1 MRVLML
7 PWLAHGHIS
16 PYLELAKNLTSRNF
30 TIYLCSTPMNL
41 TSIQK
46 RITQKQSLSIKLVQ
60 LHLPSFPDLLP
71 HHHTTNGLPPHL
83 MPALKSAFENS
94 AGEFSSIV
102 KTINPDLVIYDFNQP
117 WVPTIAAKH
126 SIPAVE
132 FLTTSAVM
140 GASALHIFFKPGVEF
155 PFPEIQLRGFHENK
169 FRQVVD
175 VTLGEVNQE
184 QSPLAAMEKS
194 FKIILFNTCR
204 ELEGKYIDYLSVLTG
219 KKIVPAGPPVQETVS
234 ETEKTEV
241 INWLDKKKDSSTVFV
256 SFGSEYFL
264 SKVEIEEV
272 AHGLELSGVNFIWV
286 VRFPVGEKT
295 RVEEALPKGFL
306 DRIGERG
313 LVVEGWAPQLQI
325 LAHSSTGGFVS
336 HCGWNSVLE
345 SLKFG
350 VPIVAVPMQLD
361 QPLNARLVEDVGVGV
376 EVEREED
383 GRLNKYEIAKVIK
396 KIVVEESGEGIRV
409 KAKEFSENIRLR
421 GEEKI
426 DELVEELVQLC
437 KEFD

>member
-1 MRVLML
+1 V
-7 PWLAHGHIS
+7 
-16 PYLELAKNLTSRNF
+16 T
-30 TIYLCSTPMNL
+30 
-41 TSIQK
+41 
-46 RITQKQSLSIKLVQ
+46 
-60 LHLPSFPDLLP
+60 
-71 HHHTTNGLPPHL
+71 
-83 MPALKSAFENS
+83 
-94 AGEFSSIV
+94 FS
-102 KTINPDLVIYDFNQP
+102 
-117 WVPTIAAKH
+117 
-126 SIPAVE
+126 
-132 FLTTSAVM
+132 
-140 GASALHIFFKPGVEF
+140 
-155 PFPEIQLRGFHENK
+155 
-169 FRQVVD
+169 
-175 VTLGEVNQE
+175 EVNQE

-219 KKIVPAGPPVQETVS
+219 KKIVPAGPLVQETVS

-241 INWLDKKKDSSTVFV
+241 MNWLDKKKDSSTVFV

-264 SKVEIEEV
+264 SKEEIEEL

-306 DRIGERG
+306 DRVGERG

-361 QPLNARLVEDVGVGV
+361 QPPNARLVEEVGVGV

-383 GRLNKYEIAKVIK
+383 GRLNRYEIAKVIGK
-396 KIVVEESGEGIRV
+396 VVVEENGKGIRV

-421 GEEKI
+421 GEEKT

-437 KEFD
+437 KEFDLVKKKNIE